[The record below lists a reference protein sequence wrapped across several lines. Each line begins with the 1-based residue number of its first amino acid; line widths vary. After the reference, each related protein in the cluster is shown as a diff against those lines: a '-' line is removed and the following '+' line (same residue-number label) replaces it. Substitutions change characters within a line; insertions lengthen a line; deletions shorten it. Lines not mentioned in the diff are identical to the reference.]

1 MKLKI
6 YIIATLL
13 LSSVLWGC
21 RKDDLPVKPQPSPFS
36 ASIKA
41 GTATLPAAGG
51 TSSILITAGA
61 DGWWIVVPDDKKAW
75 CSITR
80 VYGSGDLEV
89 PVSIKANTTGLPRTV
104 EVAVNPTFNL
114 PAVKLVF
121 NQAGQ

>member
-1 MKLKI
+1 MKLRI
-6 YIIATLL
+6 YIISILL
-13 LSSVLWGC
+13 LSAVLGGC
-21 RKDDLPVKPQPSPFS
+21 RKNDLPAKPQPSPFN
-36 ASIKA
+36 ASIKGGA
-41 GTATLPAAGG
+41 ATLPAAGG
-51 TSSILITAGA
+51 TPSILIAAGA
-61 DGWWIVVPDDKKAW
+61 DGWWIVVPDDKKTW

-121 NQAGQ
+121 NQAAQ